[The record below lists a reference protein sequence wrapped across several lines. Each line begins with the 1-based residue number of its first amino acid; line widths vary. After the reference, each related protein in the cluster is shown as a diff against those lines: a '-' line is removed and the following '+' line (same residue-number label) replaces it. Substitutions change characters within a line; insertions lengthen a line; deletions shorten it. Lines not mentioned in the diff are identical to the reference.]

1 MITDALASHPQPQPH
16 SGSCRN
22 CGASTSGNYCQD
34 CGQSTHLHVPSAREF
49 LHEFMAHYV
58 ALEGKLWCS
67 LKLLLFKPGF
77 LTREFIEGRRV
88 RYVEPLR
95 LYLSFS
101 IIFFFLVKLS
111 GVQIIGSDT
120 DAPADARPAVS
131 APAPAPAPAPAAA
144 AAATAPGQE
153 ARTLADFTEFERDV
167 VRELGTISPRLGKGA
182 EKFLG
187 LPGEQKSAAAKT
199 AFFSYA
205 PYAIFLLMPVFALY
219 LKLLYLG
226 SGRRYGEHFLFALH
240 SNAFAF
246 FTLSLFIVADGWN
259 FVRLLLLGWLVAYL
273 PTAMRRV
280 YGGGRLVTGLRWITL
295 VALHLLSLVAA
306 VALAVSLV
314 LVN

>member
-1 MITDALASHPQPQPH
+1 MSTDALASHPDPSPH
-16 SGSCRN
+16 PHRVSCRN
-22 CGASTSGNYCQD
+22 CGASTNGNYCQD
-34 CGQSTHLHVPSAREF
+34 CGQATHLHVPSAREF

-120 DAPADARPAVS
+120 DATADARPTVS
-131 APAPAPAPAPAAA
+131 APAPPLAPAAA
-144 AAATAPGQE
+144 APAPGQE
-153 ARTLADFTEFERDV
+153 ARTLAEFTEFERDV

-246 FTLSLFIVADGWN
+246 FMLSLFIVADGWN

-280 YGGGRLVTGLRWITL
+280 YGGGRLVTGLRWIAL